1 MIISAQAKHST
12 REATAMEFNDSPEEA
27 AWRKEVRDFLDKEY
41 PAEFKARGPRVR
53 GMAPPPPADGN
64 GGSSTD
70 DVTEGLFRGPKE
82 SDPMKR
88 WRKSL
93 SSRGWVAP
101 AWPKEYGGAGLDTKR
116 QFIMNE
122 EFAEYGAMNVGGFG
136 VMMFGP
142 TLIVHGTDDQKKEH
156 LPGILD
162 GSVQWCQGWSEPN
175 AGSDVASVQTRAI
188 KDGDDYVINGQK
200 IWTTGAQFADMMYML
215 ARTDPDAPKHRG
227 ISYFMLDMKAPGVSV
242 RPLTT
247 MAGGA
252 TFNEVFFENVRVPA
266 RNRLGEENRGWYIGT
281 TTLDFER
288 SSIGSAVGIRKQL
301 ESIIR
306 FAKDHPELSVGSGQ
320 HATRLALADRWI
332 EALVA
337 RMMSYR
343 VVSMQNAGLIPNH
356 EASMCKL
363 FTSEMGQKIAALGM
377 KLTGPYGMIIGGAP
391 QYAVAGR
398 YGVGYVAA
406 VSSTIAGGTSEIQRN
421 IMAQRGLGLP
431 RD

>member
-1 MIISAQAKHST
+1 MD
-12 REATAMEFNDSPEEA
+12 FNDTPAEA
-27 AWRKEVRDFLDKEY
+27 AWRNEVRGFLQAEY
-41 PAEFKARGPRVR
+41 PKSGS
-53 GMAPPPPADGN
+53 
-64 GGSSTD
+64 GGGGGGEG
-70 DVTEGLFRGPKE
+70 EGLFRSKSANQSG
-82 SDPMKR
+82 SMMK
-88 WRKSL
+88 WRQAL
-93 SSRGWVAP
+93 ASRGWVAP
-101 AWPKEYGGAGLDTKR
+101 AWPKEYGGAGLDTKK

-122 EFAEYGAMNVGGFG
+122 EFAEFGAMNVGGFG

-142 TLIVHGTDDQKKEH
+142 TLIVHGTEEQKKEH
-156 LPGILD
+156 LKGILD

-188 KDGDDYVINGQK
+188 RDGDDYVINGQK

-227 ISYFMLDMKAPGVSV
+227 ISYFMLDMHAPGVTV
-242 RPLTT
+242 RPLIT
-247 MAGGA
+247 MTGSA

-288 SSIGSAVGIRKQL
+288 SSIGSAVGIRKGL

-306 FAKDHPELSVGSGQ
+306 FAKEHPELSVGKDK
-320 HATRLALADRWI
+320 HATQVALADRWI
-332 EALVA
+332 EAQVA
-337 RMMSYR
+337 KMMSYR

-363 FTSEMGQKIAALGM
+363 FTSEMGQRIAALGM
-377 KLTGPYGMIIGGAP
+377 KLTGLYGMVIGGVPA
-391 QYAVAGR
+391 YSHGGR
-398 YGVGYVAA
+398 YGIGYLGA

>member
-1 MIISAQAKHST
+1 MD
-12 REATAMEFNDSPEEA
+12 FNDTAEEA
-27 AWRKEVRDFLDKEY
+27 AWRGEVRTFLDKEY
-41 PAEFKARGPRVR
+41 PQPLRRGGR
-53 GMAPPPPADGN
+53 GEGS
-64 GGSSTD
+64 GGEG
-70 DVTEGLFRGPKE
+70 EGLFRSRDQNAAGA
-82 SDPMKR
+82 MKT
-88 WRKSL
+88 WRSAL
-93 SSRGWVAP
+93 ASRGWVAP
-101 AWPKEYGGAGLDTKR
+101 AWPTEYGGAGLDTKR

-122 EFAEYGAMNVGGFG
+122 EFAEFGAMNVGGFG

-142 TLIVHGTDDQKKEH
+142 TLIVHGSDEQKKEH
-156 LPGILD
+156 LPGILN
-162 GSVQWCQGWSEPN
+162 GEVQWCQGWSEPN
-175 AGSDVASVQTRAI
+175 AGSDVASVQTRAVR
-188 KDGDDYVINGQK
+188 DGDDYVINGQK

-227 ISYFMLDMKAPGVSV
+227 ISYFMLDMHAPGVTV
-242 RPLTT
+242 RPLVT
-247 MAGGA
+247 MAGSA

-301 ESIIR
+301 EGMVNFVRQHPDLAIG
-306 FAKDHPELSVGSGQ
+306 AKKHSVQ
-320 HATRLALADRWI
+320 AAFADRWI

-363 FTSEMGQKIAALGM
+363 FTSEMGQRIAALGL
-377 KLTGPYGMIIGGAP
+377 KLSGLYGMVTGGAP
-391 QYAVAGR
+391 QYAAAGR
-398 YGVGYVAA
+398 YGFGYVAA
-406 VSSTIAGGTSEIQRN
+406 VASTIAGGTSEIQRN